1 MDRVKKLV
9 SLYSKMTGENTE
21 EFLSQTTTDV
31 LIKSNRSLGKY
42 PK

>member
-9 SLYSKMTGENTE
+9 SLYSKITGESSE
-21 EFLSQTTTDV
+21 ESLSKTTTDM
-31 LIKSNRSLGKY
+31 LTKSKKSLGKY

>member
-9 SLYSKMTGENTE
+9 SLYSKITGESSE

-31 LIKSNRSLGKY
+31 LRKSKRSLGKY